1 MDKADLQARYM
12 DLLLG
17 WINDCQYP
25 STSMLDRT
33 ERAIRDRDSALAY
46 VDALLETVAQERY
59 PSPPML
65 NRITRLLDQL

>member
-1 MDKADLQARYM
+1 ME
-12 DLLLG
+12 LLLG
-17 WINDCQYP
+17 WIDDCQYP

-33 ERAIRDRDSALAY
+33 ERALRDRESMLAY
-46 VDALLETVAQERY
+46 LDALLDTVAQDRY